1 MNGSTSNEGK
11 YLIGNRKQMEAC
23 EPLNSKN
30 RPKRCR
36 LTPLRVFRGVLCLVI
51 LLSTAFMMLIYW
63 APVTALLLRLFSV
76 HYSRKAT
83 SILFGTWLSLWPFL
97 FEKINKTKVVFS
109 GESVPEKER
118 VLLFANHRTEV
129 DWMYLWDLALRKG
142 RLGYIKY
149 ILKSSLMKLPIFSWG
164 FHILE
169 FIPVERK
176 WEVDEAIM
184 WKRLSA
190 FKDPQDPLW
199 LAVFPEGTDY
209 TEQKCIKSQQFA
221 AENGL
226 PILRNVLLPKTKG
239 FNSCLEAL
247 RNSLDAVYDITIGY
261 KHRCPLFIDNVFGV
275 DPSEVHIH
283 VQRILPHE
291 IPASEN
297 EVAAWLIERFRLK
310 DQQLSDFLSLGY
322 FPHQGTEGDLS
333 TPTCLVKCFVVIT
346 LTSIFIYLTLF
357 SSVLFKIYAS
367 LSFTLL
373 SFVTYFGIQPQPV
386 LGSVKGLF
394 CGKKTC

>member
-1 MNGSTSNEGK
+1 MLDLSPEFYLFKMNASSSNEGK
-11 YLIGNRKQMEAC
+11 S
-23 EPLNSKN
+23 LN
-30 RPKRCR
+30 
-36 LTPLRVFRGVLCLVI
+36 PLRVFRGVLCLVI

-63 APVTALLLRLFSV
+63 APVTCLLLRLISV

-109 GESVPEKER
+109 GENVPEKER

-184 WKRLSA
+184 RKKLSA
-190 FKDPQDPLW
+190 FKDPKDPLW

-209 TEQKCIKSQQFA
+209 T
-221 AENGL
+221 
-226 PILRNVLLPKTKG
+226 
-239 FNSCLEAL
+239 
-247 RNSLDAVYDITIGY
+247 
-261 KHRCPLFIDNVFGV
+261 
-275 DPSEVHIH
+275 
-283 VQRILPHE
+283 
-291 IPASEN
+291 
-297 EVAAWLIERFRLK
+297 
-310 DQQLSDFLSLGY
+310 
-322 FPHQGTEGDLS
+322 
-333 TPTCLVKCFVVIT
+333 
-346 LTSIFIYLTLF
+346 
-357 SSVLFKIYAS
+357 
-367 LSFTLL
+367 
-373 SFVTYFGIQPQPV
+373 
-386 LGSVKGLF
+386 
-394 CGKKTC
+394 